1 MEDERS
7 DIEGQTKS
15 QLVSINN
22 SIPQSTTK
30 ESLNDIDPQ
39 TQSPPFRLLDKIRP
53 LTQFRTSASSNF
65 VSTKNSSPLS
75 ASNKQSDDNCDHI
88 IAPLSQ
94 FASLVNNKNYNSSQA
109 NNAANIYNARINS
122 SQTSSIS
129 NENSQSQRVQ
139 FANVSSPAPASA
151 TDNFEILQY
160 RLNELQKTVEE
171 LQTTSNYPTV
181 YVSFRNFYEILT
193 NFHLF

>member
-1 MEDERS
+1 LEDERS

-15 QLVSINN
+15 QLVSIDN
-22 SIPQSTTK
+22 SSPQSTSK
-30 ESLNDIDPQ
+30 KSLNEIDPQ

-53 LTQFRTSASSNF
+53 LTQFRTSASSNL
-65 VSTKNSSPLS
+65 VSTNNSSTLS
-75 ASNKQSDDNCDHI
+75 ASYKQSNDNCDNI

-94 FASLVNNKNYNSSQA
+94 FASLINNKNYNS
-109 NNAANIYNARINS
+109 RINS

-129 NENSQSQRVQ
+129 NENSQRQRVQ
-139 FANVSSPAPASA
+139 FANVSSTAPANA
-151 TDNFEILQY
+151 IDNFEILQY

>member
-1 MEDERS
+1 LEDERS

-15 QLVSINN
+15 QLVSIDN
-22 SIPQSTTK
+22 SSPQSTSK
-30 ESLNDIDPQ
+30 KSLNEIDPQ

-53 LTQFRTSASSNF
+53 LTQFRTSASSNL
-65 VSTKNSSPLS
+65 VSTNNSSTLS
-75 ASNKQSDDNCDHI
+75 ASYKQSNDNCDNI

-94 FASLVNNKNYNSSQA
+94 FASLINNKNYN
-109 NNAANIYNARINS
+109 
-122 SQTSSIS
+122 SIS
-129 NENSQSQRVQ
+129 NENSQRQRVQ
-139 FANVSSPAPASA
+139 FANVSSTAPANA
-151 TDNFEILQY
+151 IDNFEILQY
-160 RLNELQKTVEE
+160 RLNELQKTVED

>member
-1 MEDERS
+1 LEDERS

-15 QLVSINN
+15 QLVKINN
-22 SIPQSTTK
+22 SSPQSTSK

-65 VSTKNSSPLS
+65 VSTKNSSTLS
-75 ASNKQSDDNCDHI
+75 ASYKQSDDNCDDI
-88 IAPLSQ
+88 IAPPSQ
-94 FASLVNNKNYNSSQA
+94 YASLVNNKNYNSSQA
-109 NNAANIYNARINS
+109 NNTANIYNARINS

-129 NENSQSQRVQ
+129 NENSQRQRVQ
-139 FANVSSPAPASA
+139 FANISSPANA

-160 RLNELQKTVEE
+160 RLNELQKSVED

-181 YVSFRNFYEILT
+181 YVSYRNFYEILT